1 MPAPS
6 TPAETPPDQSAEGKK
21 PMSNLAQRVIFGVIG
36 AVLLLGSVWYS
47 AWTFALF
54 FAFVQAQMLRE
65 FYRMM
70 QKAGYKPA
78 ALLGVCLSLVLF
90 AGIFFLNDKAHY
102 HIPLLPDSASDP
114 SALDHE
120 AGLNVVQAAKHAV
133 TILGLLLPVILILR
147 EMYSWPRQNKDLT
160 PFANVGVALL
170 GLLYV
175 SLPMSLLN
183 VVAFNGNGAYDYRRI
198 FALLFLVW
206 CSDIGAYAAGKTF
219 GRHKL
224 APKISPGK
232 TWEGAVGGFL
242 LTLAMGWA
250 LGFFLLPEL
259 SLTYRLVAAGIVA
272 VFGPLGDLAESML
285 KRSVGVKD
293 SGRIMPGH
301 GGLLDRF
308 DAFLFILPVLALAQ
322 LLWG

>member
-1 MPAPS
+1 MTTSPAPATVS
-6 TPAETPPDQSAEGKK
+6 TEPPADK
-21 PMSNLAQRVIFGVIG
+21 PGMSNLSQRIIFGLIG
-36 AVLLLGSVWYS
+36 AALLLGSVWYS

-54 FAFVQAQMLRE
+54 FGAVQMRMLWE

-70 QKAGYKPA
+70 RQAGYKPA
-78 ALLGVCLSLVLF
+78 ALLGGVISALIF
-90 AGIFFLNDKAHY
+90 AGVLGVVVVNNTT
-102 HIPLLPDSASDP
+102 DSIGQGMHVIVGDAR
-114 SALDHE
+114 SA
-120 AGLNVVQAAKHAV
+120 GI
-133 TILGLLLPVILILR
+133 ILMGILLLLPVILILR
-147 EMYSWPRQNKDLT
+147 EMAAWPREQQDFS
-160 PFANVGVALL
+160 PFSNVGVALL

-183 VVAFNGNGAYDYRRI
+183 VVAFTETGYDYRRI
-198 FALLFLVW
+198 FALLLLVW
-206 CSDIGAYAAGKTF
+206 ASDTGAYAAGKTF
-219 GRHKL
+219 GKHKL

-242 LTLAMGWA
+242 LTLAVGWA
-250 LGFFLLPEL
+250 LGYLLPEL
-259 SLTYRLVAAGIVA
+259 SLTYRLVAAGAVA

-308 DAFLFILPVLALAQ
+308 DAFLFILPVLALLQ

>member
-1 MPAPS
+1 MSDTVTTASTDPAAP
-6 TPAETPPDQSAEGKK
+6 GKK
-21 PMSNLAQRVIFGVIG
+21 PMSNLAQRVVFGLIG
-36 AVLLLGSVWYS
+36 AAMLLGSIWYS

-54 FAFVQAQMLRE
+54 FGAVQMRMLWE

-70 QKAGYKPA
+70 REAGYKPA
-78 ALLGVCLSLVLF
+78 ALLGGGISIIIFASLFLVQTGATTATGLSYVEPGWHTVIYPGSRIGALL
-90 AGIFFLNDKAHY
+90 GL
-102 HIPLLPDSASDP
+102 PL
-114 SALDHE
+114 
-120 AGLNVVQAAKHAV
+120 
-133 TILGLLLPVILILR
+133 LLLPTILILR
-147 EMYSWPRQNKDLT
+147 EMAAWPRENQNFS
-160 PFANVGVALL
+160 PFSNVGVALL

-183 VVAFNGNGAYDYRRI
+183 VVAFTETGYDYRRVL
-198 FALLFLVW
+198 ALLFLVW
-206 CSDIGAYAAGKTF
+206 SSDTGAYAAGKTF
-219 GRHKL
+219 GKHKL

-232 TWEGAVGGFL
+232 TWEGAIGGFL

-250 LGFFLLPEL
+250 LGYLLPEL
-259 SLTYRLVAAGIVA
+259 SLTYRLVVA
-272 VFGPLGDLAESML
+272 TAVAIFGPLGDLAESML

-308 DAFLFILPVLALAQ
+308 DAFLFILPVLALLQ

>member
-1 MPAPS
+1 MPDSPAPAPS
-6 TPAETPPDQSAEGKK
+6 AASEKK
-21 PMSNLAQRVIFGVIG
+21 PMSNLAQRLLYGVLG
-36 AVLLLGSVWYS
+36 AIVLLFCIWYS

-54 FAFVQAQMLRE
+54 FGLVQMRMLWE

-70 QKAGYKPA
+70 REANYKPA
-78 ALLGVCLSLVLF
+78 ALLGGALSLGLF
-90 AGIFFLNDKAHY
+90 GAIHYINSVYHYAGVERT
-102 HIPLLPDSASDP
+102 
-114 SALDHE
+114 SALHPV
-120 AGLNVVQAAKHAV
+120 GAAEVWFDALPIAKGV
-133 TILGLLLPVILILR
+133 LYGIGLLLPTILILR
-147 EMYSWPRQNKDLT
+147 EMFAWPRENQQLA

-175 SLPMSLLN
+175 SLPMSLLS
-183 VVAFNGNGAYDYRRI
+183 VLAFDAHGYDYRRI

-206 CSDIGAYAAGKTF
+206 SSDIGAYAAGKTF

-242 LTLAMGWA
+242 ITLATGWA
-250 LGFFLLPEL
+250 LGYLLPEL
-259 SLTYRLVAAGIVA
+259 PLTYRLIVAGVVA
-272 VFGPLGDLAESML
+272 VFGPIGDLAESML

-293 SGRIMPGH
+293 SGRILPGH

-308 DAFLFILPVLALAQ
+308 DAFLFILPVLALLQ
-322 LLWG
+322 LLLG

>member
-1 MPAPS
+1 LSDTVTTDPAAP
-6 TPAETPPDQSAEGKK
+6 GKK
-21 PMSNLAQRVIFGVIG
+21 PMSNLAQRVVFGLIG
-36 AVLLLGSVWYS
+36 AAMLLGSIWYS

-54 FAFVQAQMLRE
+54 FGAVQMRMLWE

-70 QKAGYKPA
+70 REAGYKPA
-78 ALLGVCLSLVLF
+78 ALLGGGISLVIFASLF
-90 AGIFFLNDKAHY
+90 LVQTGATTATGLGNVEPGWHTVIYPGSRVGALLGL
-102 HIPLLPDSASDP
+102 PL
-114 SALDHE
+114 
-120 AGLNVVQAAKHAV
+120 
-133 TILGLLLPVILILR
+133 LLLPTILILR
-147 EMYSWPRQNKDLT
+147 EMAAWPREKQDFS
-160 PFANVGVALL
+160 PFSNVGVALL

-183 VVAFNGNGAYDYRRI
+183 VVAFTETGYDYRRVL
-198 FALLFLVW
+198 ALLLLVW
-206 CSDIGAYAAGKTF
+206 SSDIGAYAAGKTF
-219 GRHKL
+219 GKHKL

-232 TWEGAVGGFL
+232 TWEGAIGGFL

-250 LGFFLLPEL
+250 LGYLLPEL
-259 SLTYRLVAAGIVA
+259 SLTYRLVVAGVVA

-285 KRSVGVKD
+285 KRSVDVKD

-308 DAFLFILPVLALAQ
+308 DAFLFILPVLALLQ